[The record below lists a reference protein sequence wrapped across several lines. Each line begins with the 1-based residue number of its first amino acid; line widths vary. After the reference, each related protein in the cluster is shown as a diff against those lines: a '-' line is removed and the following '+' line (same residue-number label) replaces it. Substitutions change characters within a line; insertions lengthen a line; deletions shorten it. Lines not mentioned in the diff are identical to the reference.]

1 MSGGLQS
8 DCRLL
13 HILLLG
19 TGKAC
24 HLAYIPQY
32 SFDLGFSVK
41 KFALTELS
49 LICRCLTIL
58 NVGAP
63 LGLCDGESRISNFS
77 GYFMTPSNLAHGTT
91 LSEPTSNA
99 LHTRVSLSSYSKL
112 LSKLMPSHL
121 ILKVLDGLAA
131 T

>member
-1 MSGGLQS
+1 MSSGL
-8 DCRLL
+8 
-13 HILLLG
+13 
-19 TGKAC
+19 
-24 HLAYIPQY
+24 Y
-32 SFDLGFSVK
+32 SPIQLRSWFSLSVK

-77 GYFMTPSNLAHGTT
+77 GYFMTPSNLARGTT
-91 LSEPTSNA
+91 LPESIVNA
-99 LHTRVSLSSYSKL
+99 LHTRAPLSSYSKL
-112 LSKLMPSHL
+112 LSKPSHL

>member
-1 MSGGLQS
+1 MSSGL
-8 DCRLL
+8 
-13 HILLLG
+13 
-19 TGKAC
+19 
-24 HLAYIPQY
+24 Y
-32 SFDLGFSVK
+32 SPIQLRSWFSLSVEK
-41 KFALTELS
+41 SALTELF

-58 NVGAP
+58 NVGVP
-63 LGLCDGESRISNFS
+63 LGFGDGGSRISNFS

-91 LSEPTSNA
+91 LPEPTLNA
-99 LHTRVSLSSYSKL
+99 LHTRAPLSSYSKL